1 MFQAIP
7 RRWLA
12 ALLVFLAIASEGR
25 SQDAV
30 LKEATPEQLE
40 KILGELKFEAK
51 KSFSKKKDEA
61 YFDFQHGTHSTRL
74 TSFDG
79 KDLMLDSVFPAI
91 SMEKANTWN
100 TKAKF
105 SRVSIQKEGGNLFSI
120 LEFNFDVS
128 AGVTANA
135 VKMFIV
141 RFGDELKEFDAYVGA
156 SGLDEKVLAAVT
168 NDTLGGVLKTMGFA
182 FQKKDD
188 PKGTGVTAFD
198 FEIGA
203 QKLRLYNFNG
213 KELLIDAHFK
223 AIPLE
228 QSNQY
233 NLSRKFVRAVNY
245 KVEAQAYTALES
257 CFDCEAGVTE
267 GMLRQFLASF
277 GDEVKQFS
285 DFTQKSAK

>member
-1 MFQAIP
+1 MIRTIF
-7 RRWLA
+7 RRPVA
-12 ALLVFLAIASEGR
+12 ALLVFLAIANSAL
-25 SQDAV
+25 SQDTV
-30 LKEATPEQLE
+30 LKEISPEQLE

-61 YFDFQHGTHSTRL
+61 YFDFMHSTFATRL

-79 KDLMLDSVFPAI
+79 KDLMLDCVFPAL

-105 SRVSIQKEGGNLFSI
+105 SRVSIQKEGGNFFSI

-128 AGVTANA
+128 GGVSVNA
-135 VKMFIV
+135 VKQFIT
-141 RFGDELKEFDAYVGA
+141 RFGDELKEFNSYVGTG
-156 SGLDEKVLAAVT
+156 GLDEKILAAVS
-168 NDTLGGVLKTMGFA
+168 NDTIGNILKTMGFA

-198 FEIGA
+198 FEVGA

-228 QSNQY
+228 QANQY

-267 GMLRQFLASF
+267 GMLRQFFASF

-285 DFTQKSAK
+285 EFTQKSAK

>member
-1 MFQAIP
+1 MIP
-7 RRWLA
+7 FITRRWLA
-12 ALLVFLAIASEGR
+12 ALLVFLAIANSAL

-30 LKEATPEQLE
+30 LKEVSPEQLE
-40 KILGELKFEAK
+40 KILGDLKFEAK

-61 YFDFQHGTHSTRL
+61 YFDFMHGAYRARL
-74 TSFDG
+74 TSYDG
-79 KDLMLDSVFPAI
+79 KDLMLDSVFPAV

-105 SRVSIQKEGGNLFSI
+105 SRVSIQKEGGNFFSI

-128 AGVTANA
+128 GGVTANA
-135 VKMFIV
+135 AKQFVV
-141 RFGDELKEFDAYVGA
+141 RFGDELKEFDSYVG
-156 SGLDEKVLAAVT
+156 SGGLDEKILAAVT
-168 NDTLGGVLKTMGFA
+168 NDKLGSILKTMGIA
-182 FQKKDD
+182 FQMKDD

-198 FEIGA
+198 FELGI

-228 QSNQY
+228 QTNQY
-233 NLSRKFVRAVNY
+233 NLSRKFIRAVNY
-245 KVEAQAYTALES
+245 KVEAQAYTALEG

-285 DFTQKSAK
+285 DFVQKNAK